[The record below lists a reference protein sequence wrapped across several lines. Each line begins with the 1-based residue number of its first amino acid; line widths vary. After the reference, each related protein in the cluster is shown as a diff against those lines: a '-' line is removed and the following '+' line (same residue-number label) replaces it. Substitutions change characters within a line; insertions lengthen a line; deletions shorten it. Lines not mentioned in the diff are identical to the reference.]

1 MFLSVSQI
9 TSRISGKDRSNPRLC
24 HSNPLFSRSNPH
36 VSWKQINK
44 QQEKT
49 SSVFSRIKR
58 HLVAKW
64 FSLKISQWILWIFII
79 VPINISRSGEFSHH
93 FQANTHHNILLIIT
107 PIYNI
112 SYVYI
117 YIYIM
122 QCVYIYVSYIPC
134 PMYIYI
140 CTYIYIYIYHLSQL
154 LTPGVSIFRHRPR
167 RDYAAHRNFSHRS
180 EGTRRR
186 SRCRISMEKVGSKP
200 IFTLIFWGKT
210 LVNIGNI
217 SIYIYISK
225 EPLNMIDFL

>member
-117 YIYIM
+117 YIHYTVCIYICIIYPM
-122 QCVYIYVSYIPC
+122 SHVYIY
-134 PMYIYI
+134 M
-140 CTYIYIYIYHLSQL
+140 YIYIYIIYPNCWRLGYPFSDTVLEETMQL
-154 LTPGVSIFRHRPR
+154 IETFLIAQKGLAVDLGAGFQWKRLGQNLFLHWFFGVKH
-167 RDYAAHRNFSHRS
+167 
-180 EGTRRR
+180 
-186 SRCRISMEKVGSKP
+186 
-200 IFTLIFWGKT
+200 W
-210 LVNIGNI
+210 
-217 SIYIYISK
+217 
-225 EPLNMIDFL
+225 